1 MHARNRNEAL
11 HKPAGFS
18 LVEVICAISILAI
31 AVVGLTEGITL
42 AVQSNKESEL
52 QATAALYAA
61 GLIETLRAEGDFE
74 DGDQDGD
81 CGEGLSLYRW
91 KESISAAGIDGLHQV
106 KVVIEN
112 AKTEKTIF
120 ELETLLFQA
129 PEDTTASSPTR
140 RDPTGNK
147 RRKGA

>member
-1 MHARNRNEAL
+1 MRTSIA
-11 HKPAGFS
+11 HKPAAFS

-31 AVVGLTEGITL
+31 AIVGLTEGITL
-42 AVQSNKESEL
+42 ALQSNKESEL
-52 QATAALYAA
+52 QSTAALYAA

-91 KESISAAGIDGLHQV
+91 KESISAAGIDGLHHI

-112 AKTEKTIF
+112 AKTEKTIY

-129 PEDTTASSPTR
+129 PEDTTTSSPTR
-140 RDPTGNK
+140 RDSTGNK
-147 RRKGA
+147 KRRGV

>member
-1 MHARNRNEAL
+1 MKKRQNHRRL
-11 HKPAGFS
+11 GFS
-18 LVEVICAISILAI
+18 LIEVICAISILAI

-42 AVQSNKESEL
+42 ALQSNKDSEL
-52 QATAALYAA
+52 QSTAALYAA

-81 CGEGLSLYRW
+81 CGDDLPLYRW
-91 KESISAAGIDGLHQV
+91 KESIKKAGIDGLHEV

-112 AKTEKTIF
+112 AKSGKTIY

-129 PEDTTASSPTR
+129 PDDTTTSTTNPR
-140 RDPTGNK
+140 RNDLGN
-147 RRKGA
+147 RRRRS

>member
-1 MHARNRNEAL
+1 MRTSVH
-11 HKPAGFS
+11 HKQSAFS

-42 AVQSNKESEL
+42 ALQSNKQSEL
-52 QATAALYAA
+52 QSTAALYAA

-91 KESISAAGIDGLHQV
+91 KESITAGGIDGLHHV

-112 AKTEKTIF
+112 AKTEKTIY

-129 PEDTTASSPTR
+129 PEDTTTSSTTR
-140 RDPTGNK
+140 RDQTGA
-147 RRKGA
+147 RRRRP